1 METTIH
7 DQDGAPHAYQ
17 IHDIPGSQLA
27 LVQSRCAAVV
37 GIAAMSGIADGLAEI
52 GPAMQAAMRDG
63 KPGDLQALIA
73 KHAGPEAAGRF
84 GRHLMAVL
92 AHADWGRLLMQLC
105 AYATRDGV
113 RLDTAAAYD
122 AAYRRN
128 PWEPVIAAFQTARH
142 NGLFALPAWLSLPS
156 PAATD
161 PS

>member
-37 GIAAMSGIADGLAEI
+37 GIAAMAAIAEGLAEI
-52 GPAMQAAMRDG
+52 GPAIRDALRSGRPEAVQAV
-63 KPGDLQALIA
+63 IA
-73 KHAGPEAAGRF
+73 QHGGVDAAGRA
-84 GRHLMAVL
+84 GQHLMTVM

-113 RLDTAAAYD
+113 RLDTADAYD

-128 PWEPVIAAFQTARH
+128 PWEPVIAAFRAARH
-142 NGLFALPAWLSLPS
+142 NGLFSLPAWLSLPS
-156 PAATD
+156 QAATE